1 MENGT
6 LLQEVLLDHV
16 LPPPI
21 YSNCLTTRPERATK
35 QIKLVRDI
43 RTVTLGVQIE
53 GAGGETYIASWASIK
68 YMVVSKHD
76 GE

>member
-1 MENGT
+1 MESGT

-21 YSNCLTTRPERATK
+21 YAACLTTLGERATK
-35 QIKLVRDI
+35 QIKLVREL
-43 RTVTLGVQIE
+43 RTVPLGIQIV
-53 GAGGETYIASWASIK
+53 GMGGETYIASWASIK